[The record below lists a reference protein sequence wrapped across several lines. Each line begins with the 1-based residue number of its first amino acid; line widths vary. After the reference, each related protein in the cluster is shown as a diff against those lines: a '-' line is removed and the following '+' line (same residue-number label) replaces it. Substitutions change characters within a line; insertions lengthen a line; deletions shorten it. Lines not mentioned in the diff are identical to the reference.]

1 MGTYQSRG
9 MEISATEG
17 GPVGCGWIETIM
29 IELERYFPSW
39 PAPP

>member
-17 GPVGCGWIETIM
+17 GPDGWGWIETIM
-29 IELERYFPSW
+29 IESVRYSPSW